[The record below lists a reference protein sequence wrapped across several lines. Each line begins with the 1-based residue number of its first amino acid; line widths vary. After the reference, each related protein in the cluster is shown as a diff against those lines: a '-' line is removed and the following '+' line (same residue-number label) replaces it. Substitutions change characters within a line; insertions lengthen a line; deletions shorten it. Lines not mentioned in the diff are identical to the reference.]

1 MYLTRRRPN
10 VDPVP
15 GACALQARHGA
26 GVRDPYRVDVLSRPQ
41 GQDRDQI
48 RIETCPQ
55 VDGALAVATT
65 PCHARGPGAWAGG
78 VAPRTRHDPC
88 GAWTAGARSRTGR
101 RPRPARAMRPRP
113 GRASGPRG
121 ASPPQ
126 KLHSEIQIALTAI
139 GAVVP
144 HIARRS
150 ARPLL
155 CATWRAMTQLPKK
168 ELPPPDCKV
177 LVRGRPPLYRDL
189 TRSSLSWTHHR
200 KSPLLGAFHSADNG
214 SVSLA

>member
-1 MYLTRRRPN
+1 MRWPLPRHRAMRA
-10 VDPVP
+10 VP
-15 GACALQARHGA
+15 G
-26 GVRDPYRVDVLSRPQ
+26 
-41 GQDRDQI
+41 
-48 RIETCPQ
+48 
-55 VDGALAVATT
+55 
-65 PCHARGPGAWAGG
+65 RGRGAWRHE
-78 VAPRTRHDPC
+78 APRPVRCVDC
-88 GAWTAGARSRTGR
+88 CGARSRTGR

-144 HIARRS
+144 HIARGS
-150 ARPLL
+150 ARPLLGPRLL